1 MTQNLVLLTEITA
14 RRTDILDVERSVIES
29 DDIALF
35 VSRVQRERSEVISIY
50 LWSAVSYK
58 VMILLSL
65 YPGFRGRGQR

>member
-58 VMILLSL
+58 VMILLSS